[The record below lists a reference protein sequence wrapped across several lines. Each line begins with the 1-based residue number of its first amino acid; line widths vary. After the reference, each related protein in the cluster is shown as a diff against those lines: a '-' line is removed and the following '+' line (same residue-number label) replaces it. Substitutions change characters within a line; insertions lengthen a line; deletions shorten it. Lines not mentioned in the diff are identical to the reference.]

1 MGVVFSM
8 CDIVYQY
15 CWCIDGLV
23 LSGKCGDN
31 ESLHVH
37 STDKRSVEC
46 DSSRSEVWC
55 GTMCPM
61 PPSWAVHAPMPWL
74 PMTYSESSYNY
85 VD

>member
-31 ESLHVH
+31 EPLHVH

-55 GTMCPM
+55 ASGVLYHQAGQSCTD
-61 PPSWAVHAPMPWL
+61 ALAA
-74 PMTYSESSYNY
+74 YDISESY
-85 VD
+85 